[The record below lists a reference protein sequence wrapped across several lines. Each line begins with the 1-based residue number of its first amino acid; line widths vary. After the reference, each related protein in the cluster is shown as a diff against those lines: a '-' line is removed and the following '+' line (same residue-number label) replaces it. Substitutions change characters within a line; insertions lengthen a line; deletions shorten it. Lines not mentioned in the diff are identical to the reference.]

1 MRADGLA
8 RGVRI
13 ERRVV
18 LSIMRAPVDLGADT
32 GPFGS
37 SDDLRRPPMFTVT
50 TVDFLAS
57 PPLSTITSY
66 TPALTPSLYG
76 SRAGRGRLR
85 AWAQP
90 PPAMRRAAAA
100 SSSAWSNLGTLSAIE
115 IALRQLETAK
125 GAPVGAC

>member
-37 SDDLRRPPMFTVT
+37 SDDLRLRRPPMFTVT

-57 PPLSTITSY
+57 PPLFDDHLIHASTHTESLWLTRWATMWIVV
-66 TPALTPSLYG
+66 ALALAYHTLFG
-76 SRAGRGRLR
+76 GR
-85 AWAQP
+85 
-90 PPAMRRAAAA
+90 
-100 SSSAWSNLGTLSAIE
+100 
-115 IALRQLETAK
+115 
-125 GAPVGAC
+125 